1 MISVLI
7 ADDHEVVR
15 RGLLHALQAH
25 PDIRLCAE
33 VSDGEQALGA
43 IEAHRPDVAVL
54 DVGMPRLGGLE
65 TLRLL
70 RERFP
75 GTRTLLISVRGDP
88 ALVDSAIRLGAD
100 GYLLKDS
107 RAEEIVEAIRDI
119 ASGGNHFGVGLA
131 PAPGE
136 IDPGA
141 GPFHRLSTRELEVL
155 RLIAEGL
162 SAKSIAAQLSV
173 SPKTV
178 EAHRSSLLRKLGMRK
193 ATELVRYAVRYGLL
207 EA

>member
-1 MISVLI
+1 VISVLI
-7 ADDHEVVR
+7 ADDHGIVR
-15 RGLLHALQAH
+15 EGVCRVLESH
-25 PDIRLCAE
+25 PDLRLCAQAA
-33 VSDGEQALGA
+33 DGEEALRA

-65 TLRLL
+65 TLRRL

-75 GTRTLLISVRGDP
+75 GTRTLLLSVRGDP

-107 RAEEIVEAIRDI
+107 RPEELVAAIRDI
-119 ASGGNHFGVGLA
+119 AGGGNHFGVGLA
-131 PAPGE
+131 PAPGDS
-136 IDPGA
+136 DPGA

-155 RLIAEGL
+155 RLIAEGH
-162 SAKSIAAQLSV
+162 SAKAIAAQLAV
-173 SPKTV
+173 SPKTI
-178 EAHRSSLLRKLGMRK
+178 EAHRSSLLRKLGLKK

-207 EA
+207 EP